1 MNRTAFATLAAASLL
16 AGAPAF
22 AAEVTDQQAAAP
34 DVAGR
39 AGATAVADVIVTA
52 NRSAQPIERVGA
64 SVTVLTQAAIEAR
77 QTPVVADLLA
87 QTPGVSFTRNGG
99 PGASTSLR
107 IRGAEGH
114 HTVVLIDGVKLN
126 DPASTQGGFNFGN
139 LLIGDTARIEVL
151 RGAQSTLWGSQA
163 IGGVVNIVTAEPTE
177 ALQGSL
183 DAEAGAR
190 GTTYFRGGVGGAN
203 DRLSWRLAASRYSTD
218 GFSAFAKGTE
228 DDGYS
233 NTGLSGR
240 LNVKITDAVSLDLRS
255 VWSDGRVDIDGFGV
269 DNREYSNTQEL
280 VTYAGLNFDLLDGRF
295 RNRIGYAAT
304 DTESLNINP
313 DNKLEQRTYDAT
325 GENRRWEYQ
334 GVFAVN
340 DALSTTFGLEHEKSE
355 MSVRSASDW
364 DPNAPFYKGT
374 AELNSAYAQVQW
386 TAVPGL
392 TLTGG
397 LRYDDHENYG
407 DQVLGQVA
415 AAWALNEGDTMLR
428 ASWGQGF
435 RAPGLY
441 ELYSQYGNLD
451 LQPEEFDS
459 WEIGV
464 EQRLFDR
471 AVVSATYFNR
481 QADNEIK
488 YNGCAEEVG
497 KPNDPLCVIGK
508 YIDDQGEER
517 DLLRFG
523 YYRNLLKT
531 EAQGV
536 ELVGRVDVTERL
548 NVSANYTWTD
558 AKSASGPTD
567 GKRLTRRPEHM
578 ANFAADYAF
587 AFGLKAGVAVRYV
600 GETFNNDTNTAKV
613 DSYTLVDLRA
623 SYPIND
629 TLEVYGR
636 IENAFDE
643 DYQTV
648 LNYGAPGRGVFGGVR
663 VRF

>member
-16 AGAPAF
+16 AAAPAF
-22 AAEVTDQQAAAP
+22 AVETVDQQAAAP

-39 AGATAVADVIVTA
+39 AGATAVEDVVVTA

-77 QTPVVADLLA
+77 QTPAVVELLA

-99 PGASTSLR
+99 VGTSTGVN
-107 IRGAEGH
+107 IRGAESQ

-126 DPASTQGGFNFGN
+126 DPSSTQGGFNFGN
-139 LLIGDTARIEVL
+139 LLVGDTARIEVL

-190 GTTYFRGGVGGAN
+190 GTTYFRGGIGGAN
-203 DRLSWRLAASRYSTD
+203 DRLSWRLAASRYDTD
-218 GFSAFAKGTE
+218 GFSAFAKGME
-228 DDGYS
+228 DDGYT

-240 LNVKITDAVSLDLRS
+240 LNVKVTDAVSLDLRS
-255 VWSDGRVDIDGFGV
+255 VWSSGRNDFDAFNG
-269 DNREYSNTQEL
+269 DSREYGKTQEL
-280 VTYAGLNFDLLDGRF
+280 VAYAGLNFDLLDGRF
-295 RNRIGYAAT
+295 RNRIGYAHT
-304 DTESLNINP
+304 DTDRRNFNP
-313 DNKLEQRTYDAT
+313 DNKVQTLTFDAE
-325 GENRRWEYQ
+325 GQNRRWEYQ
-334 GVFAVN
+334 GAFAFTE
-340 DALSTTFGLEHEKSE
+340 ALNATFGLEHEKSE
-355 MSVRSASDW
+355 MKTRSPGDW
-364 DPNAPFYKGT
+364 TPNPAFGRGE
-374 AELNSAYAQVQW
+374 AELNSAYGQVQW
-386 TAVPGL
+386 TVLDGL

-397 LRYDDHENYG
+397 LRYDDHAQYG
-407 DQVLGQVA
+407 DNLLGQVA
-415 AAWALNEGDTMLR
+415 AAWALNEGDTVVR

-441 ELYSQYGNLD
+441 ELYSEYGNLN

-481 QADNEIK
+481 QADNEIR
-488 YNGCAEEVG
+488 YNGCST
-497 KPNDPLCVIGK
+497 PSTDPLCTVNGA
-508 YIDDQGEER
+508 GR
-517 DLLRFG
+517 WG
-523 YYRNLLKT
+523 YYRNVQKT

-558 AKSASGPTD
+558 AKSASGATD

-578 ANFAADYAF
+578 ANLAADYAF
-587 AFGLKAGVAVRYV
+587 AFGLKTGVAVRYV
-600 GETFNNDTNTAKV
+600 GETFNNDTNTVKV
-613 DSYTLVDLRA
+613 DAYTLVDLRA

>member
-16 AGAPAF
+16 AAAPAF
-22 AAEVTDQQAAAP
+22 AVETVDQQAAAP

-39 AGATAVADVIVTA
+39 AGATAVEDVVVTA

-77 QTPVVADLLA
+77 QTPAVVELLA

-99 PGASTSLR
+99 VGTSTGVN
-107 IRGAEGH
+107 IRGAESQ

-126 DPASTQGGFNFGN
+126 DPSSTQGGFNFGN

-190 GTTYFRGGVGGAN
+190 GTTYFRGGIGGAN
-203 DRLSWRLAASRYSTD
+203 ERLSWRLAASRYDTD
-218 GFSAFAKGTE
+218 GFSAFAAGKE
-228 DDGYS
+228 DDGYT

-240 LNVKITDAVSLDLRS
+240 LNVKVTDAVSLDLRS
-255 VWSDGRVDIDGFGV
+255 VWSSGRNDFDAFNG
-269 DNREYSNTQEL
+269 DSREYGKTQEL
-280 VTYAGLNFDLLDGRF
+280 VAYAGLNFDLLDGRF
-295 RNRIGYAAT
+295 RNRIGYAHT
-304 DTESLNINP
+304 DTDRRNFNP
-313 DNKLEQRTYDAT
+313 DNTVQALTFDAE
-325 GENRRWEYQ
+325 GQNRRWEYQ
-334 GVFAVN
+334 GAFAFTE
-340 DALSTTFGLEHEKSE
+340 ALNATFGLEHEKSE
-355 MSVRSASDW
+355 MKTRSPGDW
-364 DPNAPFYKGT
+364 DPNPAFGRGE
-374 AELNSAYAQVQW
+374 AELNSAYGQLQW
-386 TAVPGL
+386 TVLDGL

-397 LRYDDHENYG
+397 LRYDDHAQYG
-407 DQVLGQVA
+407 DSLLGQVA
-415 AAWALNEGDTMLR
+415 AAWALNEGGTVVR

-441 ELYSQYGNLD
+441 ELYSEYGNLT

-481 QADNEIK
+481 QADNEIR
-488 YNGCAEEVG
+488 YNGCST
-497 KPNDPLCVIGK
+497 PSTDPLCTVNGA
-508 YIDDQGEER
+508 GR
-517 DLLRFG
+517 WG
-523 YYRNLLKT
+523 YYRNVQKT

-558 AKSASGPTD
+558 AKSASGATD

-587 AFGLKAGVAVRYV
+587 AFGLKTGVAVRYV
-600 GETFNNDTNTAKV
+600 GETFNNDTNTVKV
-613 DSYTLVDLRA
+613 DAYTLVDLRA
-623 SYPIND
+623 SYPVND
-629 TLEVYGR
+629 ILEVYGR

>member
-16 AGAPAF
+16 AAAPAF
-22 AAEVTDQQAAAP
+22 AIETVDQQAAAP

-39 AGATAVADVIVTA
+39 AGAIAVEDVVVTA

-77 QTPVVADLLA
+77 QTPAVAELLA

-99 PGASTSLR
+99 VGTSTGVN
-107 IRGAEGH
+107 IRGAESQ

-126 DPASTQGGFNFGN
+126 DPSSTQGGFNFGN

-203 DRLSWRLAASRYSTD
+203 ERLSWRLAASRYDTD

-228 DDGYS
+228 DDGYT

-240 LNVKITDAVSLDLRS
+240 LNVKVTDAVSLDLRS
-255 VWSDGRVDIDGFGV
+255 VWSSGRNDFDAFNG
-269 DNREYSNTQEL
+269 DSREYGKTQEL
-280 VTYAGLNFDLLDGRF
+280 VAYAGLNFDLLDGRF
-295 RNRIGYAAT
+295 RNRIGYAHT
-304 DTESLNINP
+304 DTDRRNFNP
-313 DNKLEQRTYDAT
+313 DNKVQTLTFDAE
-325 GENRRWEYQ
+325 GQNRRWEYQ
-334 GVFAVN
+334 GAFAFTE
-340 DALSTTFGLEHEKSE
+340 ALNATFGLEHEKSE
-355 MSVRSASDW
+355 MKTRSPGDW
-364 DPNAPFYKGT
+364 DPNPAFGRGE
-374 AELNSAYAQVQW
+374 AELNSAYGQLQW
-386 TAVPGL
+386 TVLDGL

-397 LRYDDHENYG
+397 LLYDDHAQYG
-407 DQVLGQVA
+407 DNLLGQVA
-415 AAWALNEGDTMLR
+415 AAWALNEGDTVVR

-441 ELYSQYGNLD
+441 ELYSEYGNLT

-481 QADNEIK
+481 QADNEIR
-488 YNGCAEEVG
+488 YNGCST
-497 KPNDPLCVIGK
+497 PSTDPLCTVNGA
-508 YIDDQGEER
+508 GR
-517 DLLRFG
+517 WG
-523 YYRNLLKT
+523 YYRNVQKT

-558 AKSASGPTD
+558 AKSASGATE

-587 AFGLKAGVAVRYV
+587 AFGLKTGVAVRYV
-600 GETFNNDTNTAKV
+600 GETFNNDTNTVKV
-613 DSYTLVDLRA
+613 DAYTLVDLRA
-623 SYPIND
+623 SYPID
-629 TLEVYGR
+629 DHLEVYGR

>member
-16 AGAPAF
+16 AAAPAF
-22 AAEVTDQQAAAP
+22 ADAPVDQQAAAP

-39 AGATAVADVIVTA
+39 AGASAVEDVVVTA

-77 QTPVVADLLA
+77 QTPAVVELLA
-87 QTPGVSFTRNGG
+87 QTPGVSYTRNGG
-99 PGASTSLR
+99 PGTATTLR

-126 DPASTQGGFNFGN
+126 DPSSTQGGFNFGN

-183 DAEAGAR
+183 DAEAGSH
-190 GTTYFRGGVGGAN
+190 GTTYFRGGVGGAGE
-203 DRLSWRLAASRYSTD
+203 RVSWRLAASRYDTD
-218 GFSAFAKGTE
+218 GYSSYAAGKE

-240 LNVKITDAVSLDLRS
+240 LNVKVTDAVSLDLRS
-255 VWSDGRVDIDGFGV
+255 VWSSGRNDFDAYNG
-269 DNREYSNTQEL
+269 DSREYGRTEEL
-280 VTYAGLNFDLLDGRF
+280 VAYAGVNFDLLDGRF
-295 RNRIGYAAT
+295 RNRIGYAHT
-304 DTESLNINP
+304 DTERRNFNP
-313 DNKLEQRTYDAT
+313 DNKIQTLTFDAE
-325 GENRRWEYQ
+325 GQNRRWEYQ
-334 GVFAVN
+334 GAFAVTE
-340 DALSTTFGLEHEKSE
+340 ALNATFGLEHEKSE
-355 MSVRSASDW
+355 MKTRSPGDW
-364 DPNAPFYKGT
+364 SPNPAYGRGE
-374 AELNSAYAQVQW
+374 AELNSAYGQVQW
-386 TAVPGL
+386 TVLNGL

-397 LRYDDHENYG
+397 LRYDDHDQYG
-407 DQVLGQVA
+407 DNLLGQVA
-415 AAWALNEGDTMLR
+415 AAWALNEGDTVLR

-441 ELYSQYGNLD
+441 ELYSEYGNLNV
-451 LQPEEFDS
+451 QPEEFDS

-471 AVVSATYFNR
+471 AVVSIAYFNR
-481 QADNEIK
+481 QADNEIN
-488 YNGCAEEVG
+488 YNGCVEAKD

-508 YIDDQGEER
+508 YIDDKGKER
-517 DLLRFG
+517 DLLRYG
-523 YYRNLLKT
+523 YYRNLQKT
-531 EAQGV
+531 EAQGI
-536 ELVGRVDVTERL
+536 EMIGRVDVTDRL

-558 AKSASGPTD
+558 AKNASGDYD

-578 ANFAADYAF
+578 ANLAADYDW
-587 AFGLKAGVAVRYV
+587 AFGLKTGLSVRYV
-600 GETFNNDTNTAKV
+600 GETFNDGPNKVKV
-613 DSYTLVDLRA
+613 DAYTLVDIRA
-623 SYPIND
+623 SYPID
-629 TLEVYGR
+629 DHLEVYGR

-643 DYQTV
+643 EYQTV
-648 LNYGAPGRGVFGGVR
+648 LGYGTAGRGVFGGVR

>member
-16 AGAPAF
+16 AAAPAF
-22 AAEVTDQQAAAP
+22 AVENVDQQAAAP

-39 AGATAVADVIVTA
+39 AGATAVEDVVVTA

-64 SVTVLTQAAIEAR
+64 SVTVLTQAALEAR
-77 QTPVVADLLA
+77 QTSVVAELLA

-99 PGASTSLR
+99 PGTSTGVN
-107 IRGAEGH
+107 IRGAESQ

-126 DPASTQGGFNFGN
+126 DPSSTQGGFNFGN
-139 LLIGDTARIEVL
+139 LLVGDTARIEVL

-183 DAEAGAR
+183 DAEVGAR

-203 DRLSWRLAASRYSTD
+203 ERLSWRLAASRYDTE

-228 DDGYS
+228 DDGYA

-240 LNVKITDAVSLDLRS
+240 LNVKVTDAVSLDLRS
-255 VWSDGRVDIDGFGV
+255 VWSSGRNDFDAFNG
-269 DNREYSNTQEL
+269 DSREYGKTQEL
-280 VTYAGLNFDLLDGRF
+280 VAYAGLNFDLLDGRF
-295 RNRIGYAAT
+295 RNRIGYAHT
-304 DTESLNINP
+304 DTDRRNFNP
-313 DNKLEQRTYDAT
+313 DNKVQPLTFDAE
-325 GENRRWEYQ
+325 GQNRRWEYQ
-334 GVFAVN
+334 GAFAFTE
-340 DALSTTFGLEHEKSE
+340 ALNATFGLEHEKSE
-355 MSVRSASDW
+355 MKTRSPGDW
-364 DPNAPFYKGT
+364 NPNPAFGRGE
-374 AELNSAYAQVQW
+374 AELNSAYGQVQW
-386 TAVPGL
+386 TVLDGL

-397 LRYDDHENYG
+397 LRYDDHAQYG
-407 DQVLGQVA
+407 DNLLGQVA
-415 AAWALNEGDTMLR
+415 AAWALNEGDTVVR

-441 ELYSQYGNLD
+441 ELYSEYGNLT

-481 QADNEIK
+481 QADNEIR
-488 YNGCAEEVG
+488 YNGCST
-497 KPNDPLCVIGK
+497 PSTDPLCTVNGA
-508 YIDDQGEER
+508 GR
-517 DLLRFG
+517 WG
-523 YYRNLLKT
+523 YYRNVQKT

-558 AKSASGPTD
+558 AKSASGATD

-587 AFGLKAGVAVRYV
+587 AFGLKTGVAVRYV
-600 GETFNNDTNTAKV
+600 GETFNNDTNTVKV
-613 DSYTLVDLRA
+613 DAYTLVDLRA

>member
-16 AGAPAF
+16 AAAPAF
-22 AAEVTDQQAAAP
+22 AVETVDQQAAAP

-39 AGATAVADVIVTA
+39 AGATAVEDVVVTA

-77 QTPVVADLLA
+77 QTPAMVELLA

-99 PGASTSLR
+99 VGTSTGVN
-107 IRGAEGH
+107 IRGAESQ

-126 DPASTQGGFNFGN
+126 DPSSTQGGFNFGN
-139 LLIGDTARIEVL
+139 LLVGDTARIEVL

-183 DAEAGAR
+183 DAEVGAR

-203 DRLSWRLAASRYSTD
+203 ERLSWRLAASRYDTD

-228 DDGYS
+228 DDGYA

-240 LNVKITDAVSLDLRS
+240 LNVKVTDAVSLDLRS
-255 VWSDGRVDIDGFGV
+255 VWSSGRNDFDAFNG
-269 DNREYSNTQEL
+269 DSREYGKTQEL
-280 VTYAGLNFDLLDGRF
+280 VAYAGLNFDLLDGRF
-295 RNRIGYAAT
+295 RNRIGYAHT
-304 DTESLNINP
+304 DTDRRNFNP
-313 DNKLEQRTYDAT
+313 DNKVQTLTFDAE
-325 GENRRWEYQ
+325 GQNRRWEYQ
-334 GVFAVN
+334 GAFAFTE
-340 DALSTTFGLEHEKSE
+340 ALNATFGLEHEKSE
-355 MSVRSASDW
+355 MKTRSPGDW
-364 DPNAPFYKGT
+364 NPNPAFGRGE
-374 AELNSAYAQVQW
+374 AELNSAYGQVQW
-386 TAVPGL
+386 TVLDGL

-397 LRYDDHENYG
+397 LRYDDHAQYG
-407 DQVLGQVA
+407 DNLLGQVA
-415 AAWALNEGDTMLR
+415 AAWALNEGDTVVR

-441 ELYSQYGNLD
+441 ELYSEYGNLN

-481 QADNEIK
+481 QADNEIR
-488 YNGCAEEVG
+488 YNGCST
-497 KPNDPLCVIGK
+497 PSTDPLCTVNGA
-508 YIDDQGEER
+508 GR
-517 DLLRFG
+517 WG
-523 YYRNLLKT
+523 YYRNVQKT

-536 ELVGRVDVTERL
+536 ELVGRMDVTERL

-558 AKSASGPTD
+558 AKSASGATD

-587 AFGLKAGVAVRYV
+587 AFGLKTGVAVRYV
-600 GETFNNDTNTAKV
+600 GETFNNDTNTVKV
-613 DSYTLVDLRA
+613 DAYTLVDLRA

-648 LNYGAPGRGVFGGVR
+648 LNYGVPGRGVFGGVR

>member
-16 AGAPAF
+16 AAAPAF
-22 AAEVTDQQAAAP
+22 AAEVLDQQAAAP

-39 AGATAVADVIVTA
+39 AGATAVEDVVVTA

-77 QTPVVADLLA
+77 QTPAVVELLA

-99 PGASTSLR
+99 VGTSTGVN
-107 IRGAEGH
+107 IRGAESQ

-126 DPASTQGGFNFGN
+126 DPSSTQGGFNFGN

-190 GTTYFRGGVGGAN
+190 GTTYFRGGIGGAN
-203 DRLSWRLAASRYSTD
+203 DRLSWRLAASRYDTD

-228 DDGYS
+228 DDGYT

-240 LNVKITDAVSLDLRS
+240 LNVKVTDAVSLDLRS
-255 VWSDGRVDIDGFGV
+255 VWSSGRNDFDAFNG
-269 DNREYSNTQEL
+269 DSREYGKTQEL
-280 VTYAGLNFDLLDGRF
+280 VAYAGLNFDLLDGRF
-295 RNRIGYAAT
+295 RNRIGYAHT
-304 DTESLNINP
+304 DTDRRNFNP
-313 DNKLEQRTYDAT
+313 DNKVQTLTFDAE
-325 GENRRWEYQ
+325 GQNRRWEYQ
-334 GVFAVN
+334 GAFAVTE
-340 DALSTTFGLEHEKSE
+340 ALNATFGLEHEKSE
-355 MSVRSASDW
+355 MKTRSPGDW
-364 DPNAPFYKGT
+364 NPNPAFGRGE
-374 AELNSAYAQVQW
+374 AELNSAYGQVQW
-386 TAVPGL
+386 TVLDGL

-397 LRYDDHENYG
+397 LRYDDHAQYG
-407 DQVLGQVA
+407 DNLLGQVA
-415 AAWALNEGDTMLR
+415 AAWALNEGDTVVR

-441 ELYSQYGNLD
+441 ELYSEYGNLN

-481 QADNEIK
+481 QADNEIR
-488 YNGCAEEVG
+488 YNGCST
-497 KPNDPLCVIGK
+497 PSTDPLCTVNGV
-508 YIDDQGEER
+508 GR
-517 DLLRFG
+517 WG
-523 YYRNLLKT
+523 YYRNVQKT

>member
-1 MNRTAFATLAAASLL
+1 MNRIAYASLAAASLL
-16 AGAPAF
+16 AAFPAV
-22 AAEVTDQQAAAP
+22 AEITDQQAPAP

-39 AGATAVADVIVTA
+39 AGATALADVIVTA

-77 QTPVVADLLA
+77 QTPAVAELLA

-99 PGASTSLR
+99 VGTSTGVN
-107 IRGAEGH
+107 IRGAESQ

-126 DPASTQGGFNFGN
+126 DPSSTQGGFNFGN
-139 LLIGDTARIEVL
+139 LLVGDTARIEVL

-190 GTTYFRGGVGGAN
+190 GTTYFRGGIGGAN
-203 DRLSWRLAASRYSTD
+203 DRLSWRLAASRYDTD
-218 GFSAFAKGTE
+218 GFSAFASGKE
-228 DDGYS
+228 EDGYT

-240 LNVKITDAVSLDLRS
+240 LNLKITDAVSLDLRS
-255 VWSDGRVDIDGFGV
+255 VWSNGQNDFDAFNGDS
-269 DNREYSNTQEL
+269 REYGKTKEL
-280 VTYAGLNFDLLDGRF
+280 VGYAGLNFDLLDGRF
-295 RNRIGYAAT
+295 RNRIGYAYT
-304 DTESLNINP
+304 DTNRLNYNP
-313 DNKLEQRTYDAT
+313 ATTAQPLTFDAA

-334 GVFAVN
+334 GTFAVTE
-340 DALSTTFGLEHEKSE
+340 ALNTTFGIESERSE
-355 MSVRSASDW
+355 MRTRSPSAF
-364 DPNAPFYKGT
+364 N
-374 AELNSAYAQVQW
+374 LNPAFARGQADLDSAYAQVQW
-386 TAVPGL
+386 TVLDGL

-397 LRYDDHENYG
+397 LRYDDHAQYG
-407 DQVLGQVA
+407 DNLLGQVA
-415 AAWALNEGDTMLR
+415 AAWALNDGDTVVR

-441 ELYSQYGNLD
+441 ELYSEYGNLT

-459 WEIGV
+459 WEVGV

-481 QADNEIK
+481 QADNEIR
-488 YNGCAEEVG
+488 YNGCST
-497 KPNDPLCVIGK
+497 PSTDPLCTVNGV
-508 YIDDQGEER
+508 GR
-517 DLLRFG
+517 WG
-523 YYRNLLKT
+523 YYRNVQKT

-536 ELVGRVDVTERL
+536 ELIGRVDVTERL

-558 AKSASGPTD
+558 AKSASGATD

-578 ANFAADYAF
+578 ANFAADYAWPV
-587 AFGLKAGVAVRYV
+587 GLKTGVAVRYV
-600 GETFNNDTNTAKV
+600 GETFNNDANTV
-613 DSYTLVDLRA
+613 VVGEYTLVDIRA
-623 SYPIND
+623 SYPINEK
-629 TLEVYGR
+629 LEVYGR
-636 IENAFDE
+636 VENAFDE

-648 LNYGAPGRGVFGGVR
+648 LNYGTAGRGVFGGVR

>member
-1 MNRTAFATLAAASLL
+1 LAGIVKWSRRMNRIAYASLAAASLL
-16 AGAPAF
+16 AAFPA
-22 AAEVTDQQAAAP
+22 AAEELDQQAAAP

-39 AGATAVADVIVTA
+39 AAATQVSDVIVTA
-52 NRSAQPIERVGA
+52 NRSAQPAQRVGA
-64 SVTVLTQAAIEAR
+64 SVTVLTQATLENR
-77 QTPVVADLLA
+77 QTTAVAELLA
-87 QTPGVSFTRNGG
+87 QTPGVSYTRNGG
-99 PGASTSLR
+99 IGAASSLN

-126 DPASTQGGFNFGN
+126 DPSSTQGGYNFGN
-139 LLIGDTARIEVL
+139 LLVGDTTRIEVL

-190 GTTYFRGGVGGAN
+190 GTTYFRGGIGGAG

-218 GFSAFAKGTE
+218 GFSAYATGTE

-240 LNVKITDAVSLDLRS
+240 LNLKLTDAVSLDLRS
-255 VWSDGRVDIDGFGV
+255 VWSDGRADFDAWNGDSRDYG
-269 DNREYSNTQEL
+269 NTREL
-280 VTYAGLNFDLLDGRF
+280 VAYAGLNFDLLDGRF
-295 RNRIGYAAT
+295 RNRIGYAWT
-304 DTESLNINP
+304 DTDRQNYNP
-313 DNKLEQRTYDAT
+313 DTLVQPLTFAAKGQ
-325 GENRRWEYQ
+325 NRRWEYQ
-334 GVFAVN
+334 GTFAVTETLN
-340 DALSTTFGLEHEKSE
+340 TTFGVESE
-355 MSVRSASDW
+355 RAEMTTRSPSPWDLNPAFGKGEAGIDSVYGQA
-364 DPNAPFYKGT
+364 
-374 AELNSAYAQVQW
+374 QW
-386 TAVPGL
+386 TVLDGL

-397 LRYDDHENYG
+397 LRYDDHEQYG

-415 AAWALNEGDTMLR
+415 AAWALNEGDTVVR

-441 ELYSQYGNLD
+441 ELYSEYGNLT

-459 WEIGV
+459 WEVGV

-481 QADNEIK
+481 QADNEIR
-488 YNGCAEEVG
+488 YNGCDFG
-497 KPNDPLCVIGK
+497 TTDPLCTVNGV
-508 YIDDQGEER
+508 GR
-517 DLLRFG
+517 WG
-523 YYRNLLKT
+523 YYKNVQKT

-536 ELVGRVDVTERL
+536 ELVGRIDVTERL
-548 NVSANYTWTD
+548 NLSGNYTWTD
-558 AKSASGPTD
+558 AQNASGVND
-567 GKRLTRRPEHM
+567 GKQLVRRPEHM
-578 ANFAADYAF
+578 GNLAADYVWP
-587 AFGLKAGVAVRYV
+587 FGLKTGVSVRYV
-600 GETFNNDTNTAKV
+600 GEAFTNEANTAV
-613 DSYTLVDLRA
+613 LDAYTLVDIRA

-629 TLEVYGR
+629 NLEVYGR

-643 DYQTV
+643 TYQTV
-648 LNYGAPGRGVFGGVR
+648 QNYGTAGQGVFGGVR

>member
-16 AGAPAF
+16 AAAPAF
-22 AAEVTDQQAAAP
+22 AVETVDQQAAAP

-39 AGATAVADVIVTA
+39 AGATAVEDVVVTA

-64 SVTVLTQAAIEAR
+64 SVTVLTQAAIDAR
-77 QTPVVADLLA
+77 QTPAVVELLA

-99 PGASTSLR
+99 VGASTGVN
-107 IRGAEGH
+107 IRGAESQ

-126 DPASTQGGFNFGN
+126 DPSSTQGGFNFGN

-190 GTTYFRGGVGGAN
+190 GTTYFRGGIGGAN
-203 DRLSWRLAASRYSTD
+203 ERLSWRLAASRYDTD

-228 DDGYS
+228 DDGYT

-240 LNVKITDAVSLDLRS
+240 LNVKVTDAVSLDLRS
-255 VWSDGRVDIDGFGV
+255 VWSSGRNDFDAFNG
-269 DNREYSNTQEL
+269 DSREYGKTQEL
-280 VTYAGLNFDLLDGRF
+280 VAYAGLNFDLLDGRF
-295 RNRIGYAAT
+295 RNRIGYAHT
-304 DTESLNINP
+304 DTDRRNFNP
-313 DNKLEQRTYDAT
+313 DNTVQTLTFDAE
-325 GENRRWEYQ
+325 GQNRRWEYQ
-334 GVFAVN
+334 GAFAFTE
-340 DALSTTFGLEHEKSE
+340 ALNATFGLEHEKSE
-355 MSVRSASDW
+355 MKTRSPGDW
-364 DPNAPFYKGT
+364 DPNPAFGRGE
-374 AELNSAYAQVQW
+374 AELNSAYGQLQW
-386 TAVPGL
+386 TVLEGL

-397 LRYDDHENYG
+397 LRYDDHAQYG
-407 DQVLGQVA
+407 DNLLGQVA
-415 AAWALNEGDTMLR
+415 AAWALNEGDTVVR

-441 ELYSQYGNLD
+441 ELYSEYGNLT

-481 QADNEIK
+481 QADNEIR
-488 YNGCAEEVG
+488 YNGCST
-497 KPNDPLCVIGK
+497 PSTDPLCTVNGA
-508 YIDDQGEER
+508 GR
-517 DLLRFG
+517 WG
-523 YYRNLLKT
+523 YYRNVQKT

-536 ELVGRVDVTERL
+536 ELVGRVDVTERV

-558 AKSASGPTD
+558 AKSVSGATD

-587 AFGLKAGVAVRYV
+587 AFGLKTGVAVRYV
-600 GETFNNDTNTAKV
+600 GETFNNDTNTVKV
-613 DSYTLVDLRA
+613 DAYTLVDLRA

-648 LNYGAPGRGVFGGVR
+648 MDYGAAGRGVFGGVR

>member
-16 AGAPAF
+16 AAAPAF
-22 AAEVTDQQAAAP
+22 AIETVDQQAAAP

-39 AGATAVADVIVTA
+39 AGATAVEDVIVTA

-77 QTPVVADLLA
+77 QTPAVVELLA

-99 PGASTSLR
+99 VGMSTGVN
-107 IRGAEGH
+107 IRGAESQ

-126 DPASTQGGFNFGN
+126 DPSSTQGGFNFGN

-190 GTTYFRGGVGGAN
+190 GTTYFRGGIGGAN
-203 DRLSWRLAASRYSTD
+203 ERLSWRLAASRYDTD

-228 DDGYS
+228 DDGYTNS
-233 NTGLSGR
+233 GLSGR
-240 LNVKITDAVSLDLRS
+240 LNVKVTDAVSLDLRS
-255 VWSDGRVDIDGFGV
+255 VWSSSRNDFDAFNGDS
-269 DNREYSNTQEL
+269 REYGKTQEL
-280 VTYAGLNFDLLDGRF
+280 VAYAGLNFDLLDGRF
-295 RNRIGYAAT
+295 RNRIGYAHT
-304 DTESLNINP
+304 DTDRRNFNP
-313 DNKLEQRTYDAT
+313 DNTVQTLTFDAE
-325 GENRRWEYQ
+325 GQNRRWEYQ
-334 GVFAVN
+334 GAFAFTE
-340 DALSTTFGLEHEKSE
+340 ALNATFGLEHEKSE
-355 MSVRSASDW
+355 MKTRSPGDW
-364 DPNAPFYKGT
+364 DPNPAFGRGE
-374 AELNSAYAQVQW
+374 AELNSAYGQVQW
-386 TAVPGL
+386 TVLEGL

-397 LRYDDHENYG
+397 LRYDDHAQYG
-407 DQVLGQVA
+407 DNLLGQVA
-415 AAWALNEGDTMLR
+415 AAWALNEGDTVVR

-441 ELYSQYGNLD
+441 ELYSEYGNLN

-481 QADNEIK
+481 QADNEIR
-488 YNGCAEEVG
+488 YNGCST
-497 KPNDPLCVIGK
+497 PSTDPLCTVNGA
-508 YIDDQGEER
+508 GR
-517 DLLRFG
+517 WG
-523 YYRNLLKT
+523 YYGNVQKT

-536 ELVGRVDVTERL
+536 ELGGRVDVTERL

-558 AKSASGPTD
+558 AKSASGATD

-578 ANFAADYAF
+578 ANLAADYAF
-587 AFGLKAGVAVRYV
+587 AFGLKTGVSVRYV
-600 GETFNNDTNTAKV
+600 GETFNNDTNTVKV
-613 DSYTLVDLRA
+613 DAYTLVDLRA
-623 SYPIND
+623 SYPID
-629 TLEVYGR
+629 DHLEVYGR

-643 DYQTV
+643 EYQTV
-648 LNYGAPGRGVFGGVR
+648 MGYGTAGRGVFGGVR

>member
-16 AGAPAF
+16 AAAPAF

-64 SVTVLTQAAIEAR
+64 SVTVLTQTAIEAR
-77 QTPVVADLLA
+77 QTPAVAELLA

-99 PGASTSLR
+99 VGTSTGVN
-107 IRGAEGH
+107 IRGAESQ

-126 DPASTQGGFNFGN
+126 DPSSTQGGFNFGN
-139 LLIGDTARIEVL
+139 LLVGDTARIEVL

-190 GTTYFRGGVGGAN
+190 GTTYFRGGIGGAN
-203 DRLSWRLAASRYSTD
+203 DRLSWRLAASRYDTD

-228 DDGYS
+228 DDGYT

-240 LNVKITDAVSLDLRS
+240 LNVKVTDAVSLDLRS
-255 VWSDGRVDIDGFGV
+255 VWSSGRNDFDAFNG
-269 DNREYSNTQEL
+269 DSREYGKTQEL
-280 VTYAGLNFDLLDGRF
+280 VAYAGLNFDLLDGRF
-295 RNRIGYAAT
+295 RNRIGYAHT
-304 DTESLNINP
+304 DTDRRNFNP
-313 DNKLEQRTYDAT
+313 DNKVQTLTFDAE
-325 GENRRWEYQ
+325 GQNRRWEYQ
-334 GVFAVN
+334 GAFAFTE
-340 DALSTTFGLEHEKSE
+340 ALNATFGLEHEKSE
-355 MSVRSASDW
+355 MKTRSPGDW
-364 DPNAPFYKGT
+364 NPNPAFGRGE
-374 AELNSAYAQVQW
+374 AELNSAYGQVQW
-386 TAVPGL
+386 TVLDGL

-397 LRYDDHENYG
+397 LRYDDHAQYG
-407 DQVLGQVA
+407 DNLLGQVA
-415 AAWALNEGDTMLR
+415 AAWALNEGDTVVR

-441 ELYSQYGNLD
+441 ELYSEYGNLN

-481 QADNEIK
+481 QADNEIR
-488 YNGCAEEVG
+488 YNGCST
-497 KPNDPLCVIGK
+497 PSTDPLCTVNGA
-508 YIDDQGEER
+508 GR
-517 DLLRFG
+517 WG
-523 YYRNLLKT
+523 YYRNVQKT
-531 EAQGV
+531 EAQGI
-536 ELVGRVDVTERL
+536 ELVGRMDVTERL

-558 AKSASGPTD
+558 AKSASGATD

-587 AFGLKAGVAVRYV
+587 AFGLKTGVAVRYV
-600 GETFNNDTNTAKV
+600 GETFNNDANTVKV
-613 DSYTLVDLRA
+613 DAYTLVDLRA

>member
-16 AGAPAF
+16 AAAPAF
-22 AAEVTDQQAAAP
+22 AVETVDQQAAAP

-39 AGATAVADVIVTA
+39 AGATAVEDVVVTA

-77 QTPVVADLLA
+77 QTPAVVELLA

-99 PGASTSLR
+99 VGTSTGVN
-107 IRGAEGH
+107 IRGAESQ

-126 DPASTQGGFNFGN
+126 DPSSTQGGFNFGN
-139 LLIGDTARIEVL
+139 LLVGDTARIEVL

-190 GTTYFRGGVGGAN
+190 GTTYFRGGIGGAN
-203 DRLSWRLAASRYSTD
+203 ERLSWRLAASRYDTD

-228 DDGYS
+228 DDGYT

-240 LNVKITDAVSLDLRS
+240 LNVKVTDAVSLDLRS
-255 VWSDGRVDIDGFGV
+255 VWSSGRNDFDAFNG
-269 DNREYSNTQEL
+269 DSREYGKTQEL
-280 VTYAGLNFDLLDGRF
+280 VAYAGLNFDLLDGRF
-295 RNRIGYAAT
+295 RNRIGYAHT
-304 DTESLNINP
+304 DTDRRNFNP
-313 DNKLEQRTYDAT
+313 DNKVQTLTFDAE
-325 GENRRWEYQ
+325 GQNRRWEYQ
-334 GVFAVN
+334 GAFAFTE
-340 DALSTTFGLEHEKSE
+340 ALNATFGLEHEKSE
-355 MSVRSASDW
+355 MKTRSPGDW
-364 DPNAPFYKGT
+364 NPNPAFGRGE
-374 AELNSAYAQVQW
+374 AELNSAYGQVQW
-386 TAVPGL
+386 TVLDGL

-397 LRYDDHENYG
+397 LRYDDHAQYG
-407 DQVLGQVA
+407 DNLLGQVA
-415 AAWALNEGDTMLR
+415 AAWALNEGDTVVR

-441 ELYSQYGNLD
+441 ELYSEYGNLN

-481 QADNEIK
+481 QADNEIR
-488 YNGCAEEVG
+488 YNGCST
-497 KPNDPLCVIGK
+497 PSTDPLCTVNGA
-508 YIDDQGEER
+508 GR
-517 DLLRFG
+517 WG
-523 YYRNLLKT
+523 YYRNVQKT

-558 AKSASGPTD
+558 AKSASGATD

-587 AFGLKAGVAVRYV
+587 TFGLKTGVAVRYV

-613 DSYTLVDLRA
+613 DAYTLVDLRA

-629 TLEVYGR
+629 ALEIYGR

-648 LNYGAPGRGVFGGVR
+648 LNYGAPGQGVFGGVR

>member
-1 MNRTAFATLAAASLL
+1 MNRTAFAALAAASLL
-16 AGAPAF
+16 AAAPAF
-22 AAEVTDQQAAAP
+22 AAEVLDQQAAAP

-39 AGATAVADVIVTA
+39 AGATAVEDVVVTA

-64 SVTVLTQAAIEAR
+64 SVTVLTQAALEAR
-77 QTPVVADLLA
+77 QTPVVAELLA

-99 PGASTSLR
+99 PGTSTGVN
-107 IRGAEGH
+107 IRGAESQ

-126 DPASTQGGFNFGN
+126 DPSSTQGGFNFGN
-139 LLIGDTARIEVL
+139 LLVGDTARIEVL

-203 DRLSWRLAASRYSTD
+203 ERLSWRLAASRYDTD

-228 DDGYS
+228 DDGYA

-240 LNVKITDAVSLDLRS
+240 LNVKVTDAVSLDLRS
-255 VWSDGRVDIDGFGV
+255 VWSSGRNDFDAFNG
-269 DNREYSNTQEL
+269 DSREYGKTQEL
-280 VTYAGLNFDLLDGRF
+280 VAYAGLNFDLLDGRF
-295 RNRIGYAAT
+295 RNRIGYAHT
-304 DTESLNINP
+304 DTDRRNFNP
-313 DNKLEQRTYDAT
+313 DNKVQTLTFDAE
-325 GENRRWEYQ
+325 GQNRRWEYQ
-334 GVFAVN
+334 GAFAFTE
-340 DALSTTFGLEHEKSE
+340 ALNATFGLEHEKSE
-355 MSVRSASDW
+355 MKTRSPGDW
-364 DPNAPFYKGT
+364 NPNPAFGRGE
-374 AELNSAYAQVQW
+374 AELNSAYGQVQW
-386 TAVPGL
+386 TVLDGL

-397 LRYDDHENYG
+397 LRYDDHAQYG
-407 DQVLGQVA
+407 DNLLGQVA
-415 AAWALNEGDTMLR
+415 AAWALSEGDTVVR

-441 ELYSQYGNLD
+441 ELYSEYGNLN

-481 QADNEIK
+481 QADNEIR
-488 YNGCAEEVG
+488 YNGCST
-497 KPNDPLCVIGK
+497 PSTDPLCTVNGA
-508 YIDDQGEER
+508 GR
-517 DLLRFG
+517 WG
-523 YYRNLLKT
+523 YYRNVQKT

-558 AKSASGPTD
+558 AKSASGATD

-587 AFGLKAGVAVRYV
+587 AFGLKTGVAVRYV
-600 GETFNNDTNTAKV
+600 GETFNNDTNTVKV
-613 DSYTLVDLRA
+613 DAYTLVDLRA

-629 TLEVYGR
+629 ALEVYGR

>member
-16 AGAPAF
+16 AAAPAL
-22 AAEVTDQQAAAP
+22 AAEITDQQAAAP

-77 QTPVVADLLA
+77 QTPAVAELLA

-99 PGASTSLR
+99 VGTSTGVN
-107 IRGAEGH
+107 IRGAESQ

-126 DPASTQGGFNFGN
+126 DPSSTQGGFNFGN
-139 LLIGDTARIEVL
+139 LLVGDTARIEVL

-203 DRLSWRLAASRYSTD
+203 ERLSWRLAASRYDTD
-218 GFSAFAKGTE
+218 GFSAFAAGKE
-228 DDGYS
+228 DDGYT

-240 LNVKITDAVSLDLRS
+240 LNVKVTDAVSLDLRS
-255 VWSDGRVDIDGFGV
+255 VWSSGRNDFDAFNG
-269 DNREYSNTQEL
+269 DSREYGKTQEL
-280 VTYAGLNFDLLDGRF
+280 VAYAGLNFDLLDGRF
-295 RNRIGYAAT
+295 RNRIGYAHT
-304 DTESLNINP
+304 DTDRRNFNP
-313 DNKLEQRTYDAT
+313 DNTVQTLTFDAE
-325 GENRRWEYQ
+325 GQNRRWEYQ
-334 GVFAVN
+334 GAFAFTE
-340 DALSTTFGLEHEKSE
+340 ALNATFGLEHEKSE
-355 MSVRSASDW
+355 MKTRSPGDW
-364 DPNAPFYKGT
+364 DPNPAFGRGE
-374 AELNSAYAQVQW
+374 AELNSAYGQVQL
-386 TAVPGL
+386 TVLDGL

-397 LRYDDHENYG
+397 LRYDDHAQYG
-407 DQVLGQVA
+407 DNLLGQVA
-415 AAWALNEGDTMLR
+415 AAWALNEGDTVVR

-441 ELYSQYGNLD
+441 ELYSEYGNLT

-481 QADNEIK
+481 QADNEIR
-488 YNGCAEEVG
+488 YNGCST
-497 KPNDPLCVIGK
+497 PSTDPLCTVNGV
-508 YIDDQGEER
+508 GR
-517 DLLRFG
+517 WG
-523 YYRNLLKT
+523 YYRNVQKT

-558 AKSASGPTD
+558 AKSASGATD

-578 ANFAADYAF
+578 ANLAADYDW
-587 AFGLKAGVAVRYV
+587 AFGLKTGLAVRYV
-600 GETFNNDTNTAKV
+600 GETFNNDANTV
-613 DSYTLVDLRA
+613 VVGEYTLVDIRA

-629 TLEVYGR
+629 NLEVYGR

-648 LNYGAPGRGVFGGVR
+648 LNYGASGQGVFGGVR

>member
-1 MNRTAFATLAAASLL
+1 MNRIAYASLAAASLL
-16 AGAPAF
+16 AAFPAV
-22 AAEVTDQQAAAP
+22 AEITDQQAAAP

-77 QTPVVADLLA
+77 QTPAVAELLA

-99 PGASTSLR
+99 VGTTTSLR

-139 LLIGDTARIEVL
+139 LLVGDTARIEVL

-163 IGGVVNIVTAEPTE
+163 IGGVVNIVTAEPTK

-190 GTTYFRGGVGGAN
+190 GTTYFRGGIGGAN
-203 DRLSWRLAASRYSTD
+203 DRLSWRLAASRYNTD
-218 GFSAFAKGTE
+218 GFSAYAPGTE

-240 LNVKITDAVSLDLRS
+240 LNLKITDAVSLDLRS
-255 VWSDGRVDIDGFGV
+255 VWSAGRVDIDGFGV
-269 DNREYSNTQEL
+269 DNREYGNTDEL

-304 DTESLNINP
+304 NTESLNINP
-313 DNKLEQRTYDAT
+313 DNKLEKRTYDAA

-334 GVFAVN
+334 GVFAVSEV
-340 DALSTTFGLEHEKSE
+340 LSTTFGLEHEKSE
-355 MSVRSASDW
+355 MRVRSASDW
-364 DPNAPFYKGT
+364 DPNAPFHKGE

-386 TAVPGL
+386 TAAPGL

-397 LRYDDHENYG
+397 LRYDDHAQYG
-407 DQVLGQVA
+407 DNLLGQVA
-415 AAWALNEGDTMLR
+415 AAWALNDGDTMVR

-435 RAPGLY
+435 RAPGLF
-441 ELYSQYGNLD
+441 ELYSQYGNLT
-451 LQPEEFDS
+451 LQPEAFDS
-459 WEIGV
+459 WEVGV

-481 QADNEIK
+481 QADNEIN
-488 YNGCAEEVG
+488 YNGCKEAEG

-508 YIDDQGEER
+508 YIDGQGNER
-517 DLLRFG
+517 DLLRYG

-536 ELVGRVDVTERL
+536 ELIGRIDVTERL
-548 NVSANYTWTD
+548 NLSANYTWTD
-558 AKSASGPTD
+558 AKSASGDND
-567 GKRLTRRPEHM
+567 GKRLARRPEHM

-587 AFGLKAGVAVRYV
+587 AFGLKTGVSVRYV
-600 GETFNNDTNTAKV
+600 GETFNDVENKALV
-613 DSYTLVDLRA
+613 DAYTLVDIRA

-629 TLEVYGR
+629 NLEVYGR
-636 IENAFDE
+636 VENAFDE
-643 DYQTV
+643 EYQTV
-648 LNYGAPGRGVFGGVR
+648 LNYGTAGRGVFGGVR

>member
-16 AGAPAF
+16 SAAPAF
-22 AAEVTDQQAAAP
+22 AEEQQAAAP

-77 QTPVVADLLA
+77 QTAVVAELLA

-99 PGASTSLR
+99 VGTSTGVN
-107 IRGAEGH
+107 IRGAESQ

-126 DPASTQGGFNFGN
+126 DPSSTQGGFNFGN
-139 LLIGDTARIEVL
+139 LLVGDTARIEVL

-190 GTTYFRGGVGGAN
+190 GATYFRGGIGGAN
-203 DRLSWRLAASRYSTD
+203 ERLSWRLAASRYDTD

-240 LNVKITDAVSLDLRS
+240 LNLKITDAVSLDLRS
-255 VWSDGRVDIDGFGV
+255 VWSNGQNDFDAWNGDS
-269 DNREYSNTQEL
+269 REYGKTKEL
-280 VTYAGLNFDLLDGRF
+280 VAYAGLNFDLLDGRF
-295 RNRIGYAAT
+295 RNRIGYAQT
-304 DTESLNINP
+304 DTDRRNFNP
-313 DNKLEQRTYDAT
+313 DNKVQTLTFDAE
-325 GENRRWEYQ
+325 GQNRRWEYQ
-334 GVFAVN
+334 GAFAVTE
-340 DALSTTFGLEHEKSE
+340 ALNATFGLEHEKSE
-355 MSVRSASDW
+355 MKTRSPGDW
-364 DPNAPFYKGT
+364 NPNPAFGRGE

-386 TAVPGL
+386 TVLDGL

-397 LRYDDHENYG
+397 LRYDDHAQYG
-407 DQVLGQVA
+407 DNLLGQVA
-415 AAWALNEGDTMLR
+415 AAWALNEGDTVVR

-441 ELYSQYGNLD
+441 ELYSEYGNLA

-459 WEIGV
+459 WEVGV

-471 AVVSATYFNR
+471 AVVAATYFNR
-481 QADNEIK
+481 QADNEIR
-488 YNGCAEEVG
+488 YNGCSFG
-497 KPNDPLCVIGK
+497 TTDPLCTVNGV
-508 YIDDQGEER
+508 GR
-517 DLLRFG
+517 WG
-523 YYRNLLKT
+523 YYRNVQKT

-536 ELVGRVDVTERL
+536 ELIGRVDLTERL
-548 NVSANYTWTD
+548 NLSANYTWTD
-558 AKSASGPTD
+558 AKSASGATD

-587 AFGLKAGVAVRYV
+587 AFGLKTGVAVRYV
-600 GETFNNDTNTAKV
+600 GETFNNDANTVKV
-613 DSYTLVDLRA
+613 DAYTLVDLRA

-629 TLEVYGR
+629 NLEVYGR

-648 LNYGAPGRGVFGGVR
+648 LNYGAPGQGVFGGVR

>member
-16 AGAPAF
+16 AAAPAF
-22 AAEVTDQQAAAP
+22 AAEVLDQQAAAP

-39 AGATAVADVIVTA
+39 AGATAVEDVVVTA

-64 SVTVLTQAAIEAR
+64 SVTVLTQAALEAR
-77 QTPVVADLLA
+77 QTPVVAELLA

-99 PGASTSLR
+99 PGTSTGVN
-107 IRGAEGH
+107 IRGAESQ

-126 DPASTQGGFNFGN
+126 DPSSTQGGFNFGN
-139 LLIGDTARIEVL
+139 LLVGDTARIEVL

-203 DRLSWRLAASRYSTD
+203 ERLSWRLAASRYDTD

-228 DDGYS
+228 DDGYA

-240 LNVKITDAVSLDLRS
+240 LNVKVTDAVSLDLRS
-255 VWSDGRVDIDGFGV
+255 VWSSGRNDFDAFNG
-269 DNREYSNTQEL
+269 DSREYGKTQEL
-280 VTYAGLNFDLLDGRF
+280 VAYAGLNFDLLDGRF
-295 RNRIGYAAT
+295 RNRIGYAHT
-304 DTESLNINP
+304 DTDRRNFNP
-313 DNKLEQRTYDAT
+313 DNKVQTLTFDAE
-325 GENRRWEYQ
+325 GQNRRWEYQ
-334 GVFAVN
+334 GAFAFTE
-340 DALSTTFGLEHEKSE
+340 ALNATFGLEHEKSE
-355 MSVRSASDW
+355 MKTRSPGDW
-364 DPNAPFYKGT
+364 NPNPAFGRGE
-374 AELNSAYAQVQW
+374 AELNSAYGQVQW
-386 TAVPGL
+386 TVLDGL

-397 LRYDDHENYG
+397 LRYDDHAQYG
-407 DQVLGQVA
+407 DNLLGQVA
-415 AAWALNEGDTMLR
+415 AAWALNEGDTVVR

-441 ELYSQYGNLD
+441 ELYSEYGNLN

-481 QADNEIK
+481 QADNEIR
-488 YNGCAEEVG
+488 YNGCST
-497 KPNDPLCVIGK
+497 PSTDPLCTVNGA
-508 YIDDQGEER
+508 GR
-517 DLLRFG
+517 WG
-523 YYRNLLKT
+523 YYRNVQKT

-558 AKSASGPTD
+558 AKSASGATD

-587 AFGLKAGVAVRYV
+587 AFGLKTGVAVRYV
-600 GETFNNDTNTAKV
+600 GETFNNDTNTVKV
-613 DSYTLVDLRA
+613 DAYTLVDLRA

-648 LNYGAPGRGVFGGVR
+648 LNYRAPGRGVFGGVR